1 MSTNLIIALIAICLF
16 FSALL
21 SGSETA
27 ITYVPREKIHQ
38 LSDSKRNKKIKNAK
52 DELEKTIGGILVAN
66 NFVNILMAS
75 LSTILFVNF
84 LDGDETAG
92 SALSTIV
99 ITLLVLIAGEITPKT
114 IASRNP
120 IGFLSRT
127 AFIIDFLS
135 RVFAPFTSLITKAI
149 DNTSKDGDMDGD
161 GEITEADI
169 QALTALG
176 EMEGQ
181 ILPAER
187 EIIDSLLDFS
197 DRPIKEIMTPR
208 VDVLFLSIPVDMEDV
223 RKVVDEK
230 RISRMPI
237 SRSESLDDTF
247 GIVYVKDLF
256 NLDNE
261 ATSVEVENLVK
272 DAIYLPEYTT
282 VLSALNILRENQA
295 SFACVIDENGGI
307 EGVITI
313 KDVLSEFVGDLP
325 DEHDERFKGIKRL
338 GPGQWVVEGKT
349 DIDDFEEFFGLE
361 SQESDVATVG
371 GLYLSYSEK
380 LPSVNEKI
388 TVHGLELTVS
398 AIDNRRIDS
407 LIVKK
412 IAKIS
417 LSNYVKSF
425 E

>member
-1 MSTNLIIALIAICLF
+1 M
-16 FSALL
+16 L

-27 ITYVPREKIHQ
+27 ITSIPIQKIHQ
-38 LSDSKRNKKIKNAK
+38 LDENKKNRRIKRAK
-52 DELEKTIGGILVAN
+52 ENIEKTIGGILVGN

-75 LSTILFVNF
+75 VATLIFVRRF
-84 LDGDETAG
+84 GESAG
-92 SALSTIV
+92 SAIATVFTTV
-99 ITLLVLIAGEITPKT
+99 IVLIFGDITPKT
-114 IASRNP
+114 LATKLP
-120 IGFLSRT
+120 ISFLSRT
-127 AFIIDFLS
+127 TFLVEVLS
-135 RVFAPFTSLITKAI
+135 KIFAPFTEGITNLIMKFVKAP
-149 DNTSKDGDMDGD
+149 DEDDA
-161 GEITEADI
+161 EVTEADI

-176 EMEGQ
+176 EIEGQ

-197 DRPIKEIMTPR
+197 DRPRKEIMTPR

-223 RKVVDEK
+223 KKIVDEK

-256 NLDNE
+256 NLNSK

-338 GPGQWVVEGKT
+338 GPGQWVVEGRT

-380 LPSVNEKI
+380 LPTVNEKI

-398 AIDNRRIDS
+398 AVDNRRIDS

-412 IAKIS
+412 ISKI
-417 LSNYVKSF
+417 N
-425 E
+425 

>member
-1 MSTNLIIALIAICLF
+1 MSTDYIIIILIAICLF

-38 LSDSKRNKKIKNAK
+38 LKDSKRNNKIKNAK
-52 DELEKTIGGILVAN
+52 DDLEKTIGGILVAN

-75 LSTILFVNF
+75 LSTILFVR
-84 LDGDETAG
+84 LLKGDETAG
-92 SALSTIV
+92 SALSTLV
-99 ITLLVLIAGEITPKT
+99 ITLLVLVIGEITPKT

-120 IGFLSRT
+120 IGFLSKT

-135 RVFAPFTSLITKAI
+135 RAFAPFTSLITNSI
-149 DNTSKDGDMDGD
+149 DRTSKQGDMDGD
-161 GEITEADI
+161 NEITEADI

-208 VDVLFLSIPVDMEDV
+208 VDVLFLSLPVNMVDV
-223 RKVVDEK
+223 KKIVDEK

-247 GIVYVKDLF
+247 GIAYVKDIF
-256 NLDNE
+256 NLDISAN
-261 ATSVEVENLVK
+261 SVEIENLVK

-325 DEHDERFKGIKRL
+325 DEHDERFSGIRRL

-349 DIDDFEEFFGLE
+349 DIDDFEEFFGLDP
-361 SQESDVATVG
+361 QESDVATVG

-380 LPSVNEKI
+380 LPNINEKI
-388 TVHGLELTVS
+388 TIHGLELTVT
-398 AIDNRRIDS
+398 AVDNRRIDS

-412 IAKIS
+412 ISKI
-417 LSNYVKSF
+417 N
-425 E
+425 

>member
-38 LSDSKRNKKIKNAK
+38 LSDSKRNNKIKKAK
-52 DELEKTIGGILVAN
+52 DDLEKTIGGSLVAN

-120 IGFLSRT
+120 IAFLSRT
-127 AFIIDFLS
+127 AFIIDSLS
-135 RVFAPFTSLITKAI
+135 RAFAPFTSLITKSI
-149 DNTSKDGDMDGD
+149 DRTSRDGDIDGD

-208 VDVLFLSIPVDMEDV
+208 VDVLFLSLPIEINDI
-223 RKVVDEK
+223 KKIVDEK
-230 RISRMPI
+230 RISRMPV
-237 SRSESLDDTF
+237 SKSESLDDTF

-256 NLDNE
+256 NLKSSSD
-261 ATSVEVENLVK
+261 SVEVENLVK
-272 DAIYLPEYTT
+272 DVIYLPEYTT
-282 VLSALNILRENQA
+282 VLSALNILRENKA

-325 DEHDERFKGIKRL
+325 DEHDQRFLGIRRL
-338 GPGQWVVEGKT
+338 GPGQWRVDGKT

-361 SQESDVATVG
+361 PNEKDIATVG
-371 GLYLSYSEK
+371 GLFLSHSEQ
-380 LPSVNEKI
+380 LPAEGEKI
-388 TVHGLELTVS
+388 TIDGLEVTVTEL
-398 AIDNRRIDS
+398 DNRRIES
-407 LIVKK
+407 FIVKK
-412 IAKIS
+412 IAK
-417 LSNYVKSF
+417 K
-425 E
+425 

>member
-1 MSTNLIIALIAICLF
+1 M
-16 FSALL
+16 L

-27 ITYVPREKIHQ
+27 ITSIPIQKIHQ
-38 LSDSKRNKKIKNAK
+38 LDENKKNRRIKRAK
-52 DELEKTIGGILVAN
+52 ENIEKTIGGILVGN

-75 LSTILFVNF
+75 VATLIFVRRF
-84 LDGDETAG
+84 GESAG
-92 SALSTIV
+92 SAIATVFTTV
-99 ITLLVLIAGEITPKT
+99 IVLIFGDITPKT
-114 IASRNP
+114 LAKKLP
-120 IGFLSRT
+120 ISFLSRT
-127 AFIIDFLS
+127 TFLVEVLS
-135 RVFAPFTSLITKAI
+135 KIFAPFTEGITNLIMKFVKAP
-149 DNTSKDGDMDGD
+149 DEDDA
-161 GEITEADI
+161 EVTEADI

-176 EMEGQ
+176 EIEGQ

-223 RKVVDEK
+223 KKIVDEK
-230 RISRMPI
+230 RFSRMPI

-256 NLDNE
+256 NLNSK

-338 GPGQWVVEGKT
+338 GPGQWVVEGRT

-380 LPSVNEKI
+380 LPTVNEKI

-398 AIDNRRIDS
+398 AVDNRRIDS

-412 IAKIS
+412 ISKI
-417 LSNYVKSF
+417 N
-425 E
+425 

>member
-38 LSDSKRNKKIKNAK
+38 LSESKRNNKIKKAK
-52 DELEKTIGGILVAN
+52 DDLEKTIGGILVAN

-120 IGFLSRT
+120 IAFLSRT
-127 AFIIDFLS
+127 AFIIDSLS
-135 RVFAPFTSLITKAI
+135 RAFAPFTSLITKSI
-149 DNTSKDGDMDGD
+149 DRTSRDGDIDGD

-208 VDVLFLSIPVDMEDV
+208 VDVLFLSLPIEINDI
-223 RKVVDEK
+223 KKIVDEK
-230 RISRMPI
+230 RISRMPV
-237 SRSESLDDTF
+237 SKSESLDDTF

-256 NLDNE
+256 NLKSTSD
-261 ATSVEVENLVK
+261 SVEVENLVK
-272 DAIYLPEYTT
+272 DVIYLPEYTT
-282 VLSALNILRENQA
+282 VLSALNILRENKA

-325 DEHDERFKGIKRL
+325 DEHDQRFLGIRRL
-338 GPGQWVVEGKT
+338 GPGQWRVDGKT

-361 SQESDVATVG
+361 PNEKDIATVG
-371 GLYLSYSEK
+371 GLFLSHSEQ
-380 LPSVNEKI
+380 LPAEGEKI
-388 TVHGLELTVS
+388 TIYGLEVTVTEL
-398 AIDNRRIDS
+398 DNRRIES
-407 LIVKK
+407 FIVKK
-412 IAKIS
+412 IAK
-417 LSNYVKSF
+417 K
-425 E
+425 

>member
-1 MSTNLIIALIAICLF
+1 MSTNLIIALIGICLF

-38 LSDSKRNKKIKNAK
+38 LNDSKRNKKIKKSK

-135 RVFAPFTSLITKAI
+135 RIFAPFTSLITKAI
-149 DNTSKDGDMDGD
+149 DNTSKEGDIDGD

-208 VDVLFLSIPVDMEDV
+208 VDVLFLSIPVDMGEV

-256 NLDNE
+256 NLDNQ
-261 ATSVEVENLVK
+261 ATSIEVENLVK

-338 GPGQWVVEGKT
+338 GPGQWVVEGRT

-380 LPSVNEKI
+380 LPTVNEKI

-398 AIDNRRIDS
+398 AVDNRRIDS

-412 IAKIS
+412 ISKI
-417 LSNYVKSF
+417 N
-425 E
+425 

>member
-1 MSTNLIIALIAICLF
+1 M
-16 FSALL
+16 L

-27 ITYVPREKIHQ
+27 ITSIPIQKIHQ
-38 LSDSKRNKKIKNAK
+38 LDENKKNRRIKRAK
-52 DELEKTIGGILVAN
+52 ENIEKTIGGILVGN

-75 LSTILFVNF
+75 VATLIFVRRF
-84 LDGDETAG
+84 GESAG
-92 SALSTIV
+92 SAIATVFTTV
-99 ITLLVLIAGEITPKT
+99 IVLIFGDITPKT
-114 IASRNP
+114 LATKLP
-120 IGFLSRT
+120 ISFLSRT
-127 AFIIDFLS
+127 TFLVEVLS
-135 RVFAPFTSLITKAI
+135 KIFAPFTEGITNLIMKFVKAP
-149 DNTSKDGDMDGD
+149 DEDDA
-161 GEITEADI
+161 EVTEADI
-169 QALTALG
+169 QALTALV
-176 EMEGQ
+176 EIEGQ

-187 EIIDSLLDFS
+187 EMIDSLLDFS

-223 RKVVDEK
+223 KKIVDEK

-256 NLDNE
+256 NLNSK

-338 GPGQWVVEGKT
+338 GPGQWVVEGRT

-380 LPSVNEKI
+380 LPTVNEKI

-398 AIDNRRIDS
+398 AVDNRRIDS

-412 IAKIS
+412 ISKI
-417 LSNYVKSF
+417 N
-425 E
+425 

>member
-1 MSTNLIIALIAICLF
+1 M
-16 FSALL
+16 L

-27 ITYVPREKIHQ
+27 ITSIPIQKIHQ
-38 LSDSKRNKKIKNAK
+38 LDENKKNRRIKRAK
-52 DELEKTIGGILVAN
+52 ENIEKTIGGILVGN

-75 LSTILFVNF
+75 VATLIFVRRF
-84 LDGDETAG
+84 GESAG
-92 SALSTIV
+92 SAIATVFTTV
-99 ITLLVLIAGEITPKT
+99 IVLIFGDITPKT
-114 IASRNP
+114 LATKLP
-120 IGFLSRT
+120 ISFLSRT
-127 AFIIDFLS
+127 TFLVEVLS
-135 RVFAPFTSLITKAI
+135 KIFAPFTEGITNLIMKFVKAP
-149 DNTSKDGDMDGD
+149 DEDDA
-161 GEITEADI
+161 EVTEADI

-176 EMEGQ
+176 EIEGQ

-208 VDVLFLSIPVDMEDV
+208 VDVLFLSIPVDMKDV
-223 RKVVDEK
+223 KKIVDEK

-256 NLDNE
+256 NLNSK

-338 GPGQWVVEGKT
+338 GPGQWVVEGRT

-380 LPSVNEKI
+380 LPTVNEKI

-398 AIDNRRIDS
+398 AVDNRRIDS

-412 IAKIS
+412 ISKI
-417 LSNYVKSF
+417 N
-425 E
+425 

>member
-1 MSTNLIIALIAICLF
+1 M
-16 FSALL
+16 L

-27 ITYVPREKIHQ
+27 ITSIPIQKIHQ
-38 LSDSKRNKKIKNAK
+38 LDENKKNKRIKRAK
-52 DELEKTIGGILVAN
+52 ENIEKTIGGILVGN

-75 LSTILFVNF
+75 VATIIFVRRF
-84 LDGDETAG
+84 GESAG
-92 SALSTIV
+92 SAIATVFTTI
-99 ITLLVLIAGEITPKT
+99 IVLIFGDITPKT
-114 IASRNP
+114 LATKLP
-120 IGFLSRT
+120 ISFLSRT
-127 AFIIDFLS
+127 TFLVELLS
-135 RVFAPFTSLITKAI
+135 KIFAPFTEGITNIIMKFVKTRNEDDA
-149 DNTSKDGDMDGD
+149 
-161 GEITEADI
+161 EVTEADI

-176 EMEGQ
+176 EIEGQ

-208 VDVLFLSIPVDMEDV
+208 VDVLFLSVPIEIEDV
-223 RKVVDEK
+223 KKVVDEK

-256 NLDNE
+256 NLDNA

-380 LPSVNEKI
+380 LPTVNEKI

-398 AIDNRRIDS
+398 AVDNRRIDS

-412 IAKIS
+412 ISKI
-417 LSNYVKSF
+417 N
-425 E
+425 

>member
-1 MSTNLIIALIAICLF
+1 M
-16 FSALL
+16 L

-27 ITYVPREKIHQ
+27 ITSIPIQKIHQ
-38 LSDSKRNKKIKNAK
+38 LDENKKNKRIKRAK
-52 DELEKTIGGILVAN
+52 ENIEKTIGGILVGN

-75 LSTILFVNF
+75 VATLIFVRRF
-84 LDGDETAG
+84 GESAG
-92 SALSTIV
+92 SAIATVFTTV
-99 ITLLVLIAGEITPKT
+99 IVLIFGDITPKT
-114 IASRNP
+114 LATKLP
-120 IGFLSRT
+120 ISFLSRT
-127 AFIIDFLS
+127 TFLVEILS
-135 RVFAPFTSLITKAI
+135 KVFAPFTEGITKMIMKFVKTPDEDDA
-149 DNTSKDGDMDGD
+149 
-161 GEITEADI
+161 EVTEADI

-176 EMEGQ
+176 EIEGQ

-208 VDVLFLSIPVDMEDV
+208 VDVLFLSIPVVMEDV
-223 RKVVDEK
+223 RKIVDEK

-237 SRSESLDDTF
+237 SRTESLDDTF

-256 NLDNE
+256 NLENE

-338 GPGQWVVEGKT
+338 GPGQWIVEGKT

-380 LPSVNEKI
+380 LPSINEKI

-412 IAKIS
+412 IAKIT
-417 LSNYVKSF
+417 
-425 E
+425 

>member
-1 MSTNLIIALIAICLF
+1 MSINFDIVLYIVFFLCLIL
-16 FSALL
+16 SGML

-27 ITYVPREKIHQ
+27 ITSIPIQKIHQ
-38 LSDSKRNKKIKNAK
+38 LDENKKNKRIKRAK
-52 DELEKTIGGILVAN
+52 ENIEKTIGGILVGN

-75 LSTILFVNF
+75 VATIIFVRRF
-84 LDGDETAG
+84 GESAG
-92 SALSTIV
+92 SAIATVFTTI
-99 ITLLVLIAGEITPKT
+99 IVLIFGDITPKT
-114 IASRNP
+114 LATKLP
-120 IGFLSRT
+120 ISFLSRT
-127 AFIIDFLS
+127 TFLVEILS
-135 RVFAPFTSLITKAI
+135 KIFAPFTEGITNIIMKFVKTRNEDDA
-149 DNTSKDGDMDGD
+149 
-161 GEITEADI
+161 EVTEADI

-176 EMEGQ
+176 EIEGQ

-208 VDVLFLSIPVDMEDV
+208 VDVLFLSIPVDMQDV
-223 RKVVDEK
+223 KKVVDEK

-237 SRSESLDDTF
+237 SRTESLDDTF

-256 NLDNE
+256 NLDNA
-261 ATSVEVENLVK
+261 ATSVEVENVVK

-371 GLYLSYSEK
+371 GLYLSNSEK

-388 TVHGLELTVS
+388 TIHGLELTVS
-398 AIDNRRIDS
+398 AVDNRRIDS

-412 IAKIS
+412 ISKIT
-417 LSNYVKSF
+417 
-425 E
+425 

>member
-114 IASRNP
+114 IASRSP

-149 DNTSKDGDMDGD
+149 DNTSKEGDMDGD

-208 VDVLFLSIPVDMEDV
+208 VDVLFLSIPVDMEDI

-380 LPSVNEKI
+380 LPAVNEKI

-398 AIDNRRIDS
+398 AVDNRRIDS

-412 IAKIS
+412 ISKIS
-417 LSNYVKSF
+417 
-425 E
+425 

>member
-1 MSTNLIIALIAICLF
+1 MSTDYIIIILIAICLF

-38 LSDSKRNKKIKNAK
+38 LKDSKRNNKIKNAK
-52 DELEKTIGGILVAN
+52 DDLEKTIGGILVAN

-75 LSTILFVNF
+75 LSTILFVR
-84 LDGDETAG
+84 LLKGDETAG
-92 SALSTIV
+92 SALSTLV
-99 ITLLVLIAGEITPKT
+99 ITLLVLIIGEITPKT

-120 IGFLSRT
+120 IGFLSKT

-135 RVFAPFTSLITKAI
+135 RAFAPFTSLITNSI
-149 DNTSKDGDMDGD
+149 DRTSKQGDMDGD
-161 GEITEADI
+161 NEITEADI

-208 VDVLFLSIPVDMEDV
+208 VDVLFLSLPVNMVDV
-223 RKVVDEK
+223 KKIVDEK

-247 GIVYVKDLF
+247 GIVYVKDIF
-256 NLDNE
+256 NLDISVN
-261 ATSVEVENLVK
+261 SVEIENLVK

-325 DEHDERFKGIKRL
+325 DEHDERFSGIRRL

-349 DIDDFEEFFGLE
+349 DIDDFEEFFGLDP
-361 SQESDVATVG
+361 QESDVATVG

-380 LPSVNEKI
+380 LPNINEKI
-388 TVHGLELTVS
+388 TIHGLELTVT
-398 AIDNRRIDS
+398 AVDNRRIDS

-412 IAKIS
+412 ISKI
-417 LSNYVKSF
+417 N
-425 E
+425 

>member
-1 MSTNLIIALIAICLF
+1 M
-16 FSALL
+16 L

-27 ITYVPREKIHQ
+27 ITSIPIQKIHQ
-38 LSDSKRNKKIKNAK
+38 LDENKKNRRIKRAK
-52 DELEKTIGGILVAN
+52 ENIEKTIGGILVGN

-75 LSTILFVNF
+75 VATLIFVRRF
-84 LDGDETAG
+84 GESAG
-92 SALSTIV
+92 SAIATVFTTV
-99 ITLLVLIAGEITPKT
+99 IVLIFGDITPKT
-114 IASRNP
+114 LATKLP
-120 IGFLSRT
+120 ISFLSRT
-127 AFIIDFLS
+127 TFLVEVLS
-135 RVFAPFTSLITKAI
+135 KIFAPFTEGITNLIMKFVKAP
-149 DNTSKDGDMDGD
+149 DEDDA
-161 GEITEADI
+161 EVTEADI

-176 EMEGQ
+176 EIEGQ

-223 RKVVDEK
+223 KKIVDEK

-256 NLDNE
+256 NLNSK
-261 ATSVEVENLVK
+261 ATSLEVENLVK

-338 GPGQWVVEGKT
+338 GPGQWVVEGRT

-380 LPSVNEKI
+380 LPTVNEKI

-398 AIDNRRIDS
+398 AVDNRRIDS

-412 IAKIS
+412 ISKI
-417 LSNYVKSF
+417 N
-425 E
+425 

>member
-1 MSTNLIIALIAICLF
+1 M
-16 FSALL
+16 L

-27 ITYVPREKIHQ
+27 ITSIPIQKIHQ
-38 LSDSKRNKKIKNAK
+38 LDENKKNKRIKRAK
-52 DELEKTIGGILVAN
+52 ENIEKTIGGILVGN

-75 LSTILFVNF
+75 VATLIFVRRF
-84 LDGDETAG
+84 GESAG
-92 SALSTIV
+92 SAIATVFTTVIV
-99 ITLLVLIAGEITPKT
+99 LVFGDITPKT
-114 IASRNP
+114 LATKLP
-120 IGFLSRT
+120 ISFLSRT
-127 AFIIDFLS
+127 TFLVEILS
-135 RVFAPFTSLITKAI
+135 KIFAPFTEGITSVIMKFVKTPDEDDA
-149 DNTSKDGDMDGD
+149 
-161 GEITEADI
+161 EVTEADI

-176 EMEGQ
+176 EIEGQ

-208 VDVLFLSIPVDMEDV
+208 VDVLFLSLPVDMGSV
-223 RKVVDEK
+223 RKLVDEK

-247 GIVYVKDLF
+247 GIVYVKDIF
-256 NLDNE
+256 NLDNK
-261 ATSVEVENLVK
+261 ADSIEVENLVK

-398 AIDNRRIDS
+398 AVDNRRIDS

-412 IAKIS
+412 ISKMA
-417 LSNYVKSF
+417 
-425 E
+425 

>member
-1 MSTNLIIALIAICLF
+1 M
-16 FSALL
+16 L

-27 ITYVPREKIHQ
+27 ITSIPIQKIHQ
-38 LSDSKRNKKIKNAK
+38 LDENKKNRRIKRAK
-52 DELEKTIGGILVAN
+52 ENIEKTIGGILVGN

-75 LSTILFVNF
+75 VATLIFVRRF
-84 LDGDETAG
+84 GESAG
-92 SALSTIV
+92 SAIATVFTTI
-99 ITLLVLIAGEITPKT
+99 IVLIFGDITPKT
-114 IASRNP
+114 LATKLP
-120 IGFLSRT
+120 ISFLSRT
-127 AFIIDFLS
+127 TFLVEILS
-135 RVFAPFTSLITKAI
+135 KIFAPFTEGITNLIMKFAKTPDEDDA
-149 DNTSKDGDMDGD
+149 
-161 GEITEADI
+161 EVTEADI

-176 EMEGQ
+176 EIEGQ

-208 VDVLFLSIPVDMEDV
+208 VDVLFLSIPVDMKDV
-223 RKVVDEK
+223 KKIVDEK

-237 SRSESLDDTF
+237 SRTESLDDTF

-256 NLDNE
+256 NLNSK

-338 GPGQWVVEGKT
+338 GPGQWVVEGRT

-380 LPSVNEKI
+380 LPTVNEKI

-398 AIDNRRIDS
+398 AVDNRRIDS

-412 IAKIS
+412 ISKI
-417 LSNYVKSF
+417 N
-425 E
+425 

>member
-1 MSTNLIIALIAICLF
+1 M
-16 FSALL
+16 L

-38 LSDSKRNKKIKNAK
+38 LKDSKRNNKIKNAK
-52 DELEKTIGGILVAN
+52 DDLEKTIGGILVAN

-75 LSTILFVNF
+75 LSTILFVR
-84 LDGDETAG
+84 LLQGDETLG
-92 SALSTIV
+92 SALSTLV
-99 ITLLVLIAGEITPKT
+99 ITLLVLVIGEITPKT

-120 IGFLSRT
+120 IGFLSKT

-135 RVFAPFTSLITKAI
+135 RAFAPFTSLITNSI
-149 DNTSKDGDMDGD
+149 DRTSKQGDMDGD
-161 GEITEADI
+161 NEITEADI

-208 VDVLFLSIPVDMEDV
+208 VDVLFLSLPVNMSDV
-223 RKVVDEK
+223 KKIVDEK
-230 RISRMPI
+230 RVSRMPI

-247 GIVYVKDLF
+247 GIVYVKDIF
-256 NLDNE
+256 NLDIS
-261 ATSVEVENLVK
+261 ASSVEVENLVK

-325 DEHDERFKGIKRL
+325 DEHDERFSGIRRL

-349 DIDDFEEFFGLE
+349 DIDDFEEFFGLD

-380 LPSVNEKI
+380 LPNINEKI
-388 TVHGLELTVS
+388 TIHGLELTVT
-398 AIDNRRIDS
+398 AVDNRRIDS
-407 LIVKK
+407 LVVKK
-412 IAKIS
+412 ISKI
-417 LSNYVKSF
+417 N
-425 E
+425 

>member
-127 AFIIDFLS
+127 AFIIDCLS
-135 RVFAPFTSLITKAI
+135 KVFAPFTSLITKAI

-380 LPSVNEKI
+380 LPAVNEKI

-398 AIDNRRIDS
+398 AVDNRRIDS

-412 IAKIS
+412 ISKI
-417 LSNYVKSF
+417 N
-425 E
+425 